1 MTSFDVIIGQDAAVH
16 ELQHAAADANGKLL
30 SDESSAMT
38 HAWLITGPPGSGRS
52 TLALAFACALVC
64 SQGGCGTCI
73 DCRNVVSGVHADVEH
88 VIPEGVHYSI
98 ANTVALIERA
108 SMMPTRAPWHII
120 LIEDVDRL
128 NVDAASVL
136 LKSLEEPPPQ
146 TVWLLCAPTA
156 EDVFDTIRSRCRQV
170 HLSTPS
176 LGAIA
181 EQLVS
186 RFGIDPA
193 MAEFATRVS
202 QGHIG
207 RARAIATD
215 EQVRIRRKEILDI
228 PSRLKTV
235 SACFSYAS
243 QIVATVAAD
252 TDSIVGVL
260 DTQDEEN
267 IKVMFGEGASGK
279 GLRGIER
286 AKKSA
291 IKDLEKRH
299 KDRRRRVVADQY
311 SRVLLDLTGLYR
323 DILVIQSQAAV
334 PLINEELR
342 PTLEHLADLDTETQT
357 LQRIDAINESRDHL
371 LANVTPLS
379 VFESLLVTLRDP
391 ALESVKV

>member
-108 SMMPTRAPWHII
+108 SMMPTREPWHII

-215 EQVRIRRKEILDI
+215 EQVRIR
-228 PSRLKTV
+228 
-235 SACFSYAS
+235 
-243 QIVATVAAD
+243 QW
-252 TDSIVGVL
+252 
-260 DTQDEEN
+260 N
-267 IKVMFGEGASGK
+267 MKVW
-279 GLRGIER
+279 L
-286 AKKSA
+286 
-291 IKDLEKRH
+291 
-299 KDRRRRVVADQY
+299 
-311 SRVLLDLTGLYR
+311 
-323 DILVIQSQAAV
+323 
-334 PLINEELR
+334 
-342 PTLEHLADLDTETQT
+342 
-357 LQRIDAINESRDHL
+357 
-371 LANVTPLS
+371 
-379 VFESLLVTLRDP
+379 
-391 ALESVKV
+391 

>member
-16 ELQHAAADANGKLL
+16 ELQHAAADANRKLL

-52 TLALAFACALVC
+52 TLALAFASALVC

-73 DCRNVVSGVHADVEH
+73 DCRNVLSGVHADVEH

-176 LGAIA
+176 LPAIA

-186 RFGIDPA
+186 RFGIDPT

-215 EQVRIRRKEILDI
+215 EQVRIRRQEILDI
-228 PSRLKTV
+228 PSRLKAV
-235 SACFSYAS
+235 STCFSYAS
-243 QIVATVAAD
+243 AIVANVAAD
-252 TDSIVGVL
+252 TDSIVGEL
-260 DTQDEEN
+260 DIQDEEN
-267 IKVMFGEGASGK
+267 IKVMFGEGAQGK

-311 SRVLLDLTGLYR
+311 SRVLLDLTGFYR
-323 DILVIQSQAAV
+323 DILVIQSQAQVA
-334 PLINEELR
+334 LINEELR
-342 PTLEHLADLDTETQT
+342 PILERLADLDTETQT
-357 LQRIDAINESRDHL
+357 LQRINAINESRDHL

-391 ALESVKV
+391 ALESVRV